1 MLMKPKRRHYLAMS
15 HSLLKPLFC
24 ALCVKDDSSAPG
36 IGAPHCFWT
45 GLTEKMPR
53 AFTPGTI
60 QNRRSGGIA
69 GSNFAWRKSFT
80 LWRRGWRDGV
90 ETERE
95 KLGGAAEWE
104 RGREAKTEGQVRVI
118 FGRKCLP
125 LEVFEI
131 NCVFAFPCSWDQC
144 RDWQYVSSN
153 MPTHCSPVLPAWPY
167 SPNGVPLP
175 RLGPAHI
182 HAHTHAHTLRFTT

>member
-1 MLMKPKRRHYLAMS
+1 MCERWLQCPWHRCPA
-15 HSLLKPLFC
+15 LF
-24 ALCVKDDSSAPG
+24 L
-36 IGAPHCFWT
+36 
-45 GLTEKMPR
+45 
-53 AFTPGTI
+53 
-60 QNRRSGGIA
+60 NRTNWEDA
-69 GSNFAWRKSFT
+69 KSFYT
-80 LWRRGWRDGV
+80 WHYPKQKEWWHSWFQFWVKKKFHTVVRGWRDGV

-95 KLGGAAEWE
+95 KLGGAAESE

-131 NCVFAFPCSWDQC
+131 NCVFAFPCSWDWW

-153 MPTHCSPVLPAWPY
+153 MPTYCSPVLPAWPY

-175 RLGPAHI
+175 RLSPVRTNT
-182 HAHTHAHTLRFTT
+182 HTHTNKLIFTT